1 MARNPGKLLTYESR
15 FSNQML
21 KPSPS
26 YYFISCFLNLSIYHF
41 LFIITFINC
50 LNLLNS
56 SLAFIFFFSFLFQ
69 SFFWFFFRENIKKD
83 SNICFLQQLI
93 HDIPSFLPSFFQKEE
108 EAKILTP
115 PKIIHYMSPLLNLCD
130 MKNAFLLKLFQKNV
144 PS

>member
-1 MARNPGKLLTYESR
+1 MTLCSSEMWSHVTVWKFYISIIKRVMARNPGKLLTYESR

-93 HDIPSFLPSFFQKEE
+93 HDIPSFLPSFRK
-108 EAKILTP
+108 K
-115 PKIIHYMSPLLNLCD
+115 KR
-130 MKNAFLLKLFQKNV
+130 LKY
-144 PS
+144 

>member
-1 MARNPGKLLTYESR
+1 MTLCSSEMWSHVTVWKFYISTIKRVMARNPGKLLTYDSR

-93 HDIPSFLPSFFQKEE
+93 HDIPSFLPSFRK
-108 EAKILTP
+108 K
-115 PKIIHYMSPLLNLCD
+115 KR
-130 MKNAFLLKLFQKNV
+130 LKY
-144 PS
+144 

>member
-1 MARNPGKLLTYESR
+1 MLPSLKPHDPLFKWDVKSCDSLKILYFHYQKSHGKKPWQAESR

-21 KPSPS
+21 KPSLS

-93 HDIPSFLPSFFQKEE
+93 HDIPSFLPSFRK
-108 EAKILTP
+108 K
-115 PKIIHYMSPLLNLCD
+115 KR
-130 MKNAFLLKLFQKNV
+130 LKY
-144 PS
+144 

>member
-1 MARNPGKLLTYESR
+1 MTLCSSEMWSHVTVWKFYISIIKRVMARNPGKLLTYESR

-56 SLAFIFFFSFLFQ
+56 SLAFIFFFYFLFQ

-93 HDIPSFLPSFFQKEE
+93 HDIPSFLPSFRK
-108 EAKILTP
+108 K
-115 PKIIHYMSPLLNLCD
+115 KR
-130 MKNAFLLKLFQKNV
+130 LKY
-144 PS
+144 